1 MNAHTLQPVRL
12 RGLQLRAMPPL
23 QAVAW
28 IDLDKSVLCPRP
40 KTRIFAGAEYVVFI
54 LPMP

>member
-1 MNAHTLQPVRL
+1 
-12 RGLQLRAMPPL
+12 MPPL